1 MFFSVKTHK
10 PDMPFRCIVS
20 ERECWQQNVS
30 CYLLKHLSALDVDD
44 PFTVTNSTDV
54 TQYLQNLESGGSAC
68 SLDVED
74 LFYSVPHAELFPI
87 GRACI
92 EQNGV
97 LAFERGAGISVDNF
111 MTLLEFY
118 LCSALVSYDGR
129 VYIQR
134 KGICIGSCV
143 APVLCNI
150 FLSAIDRDLAC
161 VFDDAKVQKVFRY
174 VDDFLVIL
182 KPIPFCNDH

>member
-1 MFFSVKTHK
+1 
-10 PDMPFRCIVS
+10 
-20 ERECWQQNVS
+20 
-30 CYLLKHLSALDVDD
+30 
-44 PFTVTNSTDV
+44 
-54 TQYLQNLESGGSAC
+54 
-68 SLDVED
+68 
-74 LFYSVPHAELFPI
+74 
-87 GRACI
+87 
-92 EQNGV
+92 
-97 LAFERGAGISVDNF
+97 